1 MPDKPLRQAI
11 GDHAQQQNPPR
22 GPANVVQGPRVYIQ
36 KNVQKKVQT
45 KQNPPQE
52 EWAQR

>member
-22 GPANVVQGPRVYIQ
+22 GPANVVQGPRVFVQ
-36 KNVQKKVQT
+36 KNVTKKCT
-45 KQNPPQE
+45 N
-52 EWAQR
+52 